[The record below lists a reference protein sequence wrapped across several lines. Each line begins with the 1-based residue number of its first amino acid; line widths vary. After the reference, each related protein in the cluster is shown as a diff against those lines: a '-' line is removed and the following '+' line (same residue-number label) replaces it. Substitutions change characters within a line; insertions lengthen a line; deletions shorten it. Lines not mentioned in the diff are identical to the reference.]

1 MPRNV
6 QRISQQNT
14 GEYARFP
21 PQTYS
26 TIQQGLMQ
34 VLVERKVGR
43 NGLMVM
49 IALCGAIYADG
60 RLGRMSSELMSDIT
74 GLTANQNARGMKELR
89 DKKIITTII
98 RRTKEDYR
106 HPDRSNF
113 GHVAQYCFTKEVWA
127 RIETANNETNFYRR

>member
-89 DKKIITTII
+89 DKKIITPII

-106 HPDRSNF
+106 HLDRSNF